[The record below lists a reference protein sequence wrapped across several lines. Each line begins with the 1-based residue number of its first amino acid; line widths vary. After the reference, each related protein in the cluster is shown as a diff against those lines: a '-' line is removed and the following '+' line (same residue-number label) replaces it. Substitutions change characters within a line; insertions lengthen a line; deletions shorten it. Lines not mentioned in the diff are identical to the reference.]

1 MKRVLITGGTGS
13 LGKSLIRRFQNKYEI
28 CVFSRC
34 EEKHVEVK
42 KLFPF
47 VKSYIGDV
55 RDYGAVYRALITTRP
70 EIVINAAALKNIPEC
85 ELFPEEALKT
95 NTLGTCNVVRAIE
108 SLEHSHVERC
118 ILISTDKGCKPTNAY
133 AFSKAFAERIHL
145 RGQGSC
151 LFNAVRYGNVLE
163 SRGSV
168 IPFFKDRI
176 KNRQTLP
183 VTDKR
188 MTRFLLSLNQAVDL
202 IEDTL
207 TCETSGNIYIP
218 RIKSCNMYDLARAM
232 CLTFNYDEKN
242 IEFTKARPGEKINEI
257 MVSEEEC
264 YRTEG
269 FEDKFIIH
277 DVLADVN
284 FNDIHQEYS
293 SGDPK
298 NLMDIYELI
307 LFLNKHG
314 VF

>member
-183 VTDKR
+183 VTD
-188 MTRFLLSLNQAVDL
+188 
-202 IEDTL
+202 
-207 TCETSGNIYIP
+207 
-218 RIKSCNMYDLARAM
+218 
-232 CLTFNYDEKN
+232 
-242 IEFTKARPGEKINEI
+242 
-257 MVSEEEC
+257 
-264 YRTEG
+264 
-269 FEDKFIIH
+269 
-277 DVLADVN
+277 
-284 FNDIHQEYS
+284 
-293 SGDPK
+293 
-298 NLMDIYELI
+298 
-307 LFLNKHG
+307 
-314 VF
+314 